1 MHLVT
6 LGQILGAQALTRGQ
20 APFVCFEDKRLSYA
34 EMDVGATNAAK
45 GFASIGV
52 AHGARVCIAL
62 PNGIEFL
69 LAWFG
74 LARLGAIEVPI
85 NLEFKGPQVRYVIED
100 AGAEILVTSLSFLT
114 EHQQGYRR
122 VLTAAYRHPDRSGS
136 G

>member
-1 MHLVT
+1 MKISPARTVGET
-6 LGQILGAQALTRGQ
+6 LRAQALARGH
-20 APFVCFEDKRLSYA
+20 APFLRFGDQTLSYA
-34 EMDVGATNAAK
+34 QTDLRATQAAK

-85 NLEFKGPQVRYVIED
+85 NLEFKGAQIRYVVED
-100 AGAEILVTSLSFLT
+100 AGAELLVTS
-114 EHQQGYRR
+114 
-122 VLTAAYRHPDRSGS
+122 
-136 G
+136 